1 MANLKGSTFHKQI
14 RNALMRM
21 EKFGVSRHNTD
32 SKGIHS
38 EAVFKKREM
47 YLNDFKKYA
56 ENNNLTGKLNTLMT
70 NDNIKNFLNIRLE
83 NKAAN
88 TSENFLR
95 GFSAMVDDLRNNN
108 IDISMDKNLF
118 NEKVLEIKN
127 NDNSEAR
134 LNRAVN
140 NPNMVV
146 SNLYD
151 KHYHS
156 GVMAETTLETGFRL
170 SETMELTTNLD
181 KYLDRDTNIISNLSG
196 KGGQNYQD
204 KEITKELIAKIDAL
218 SIDNYI
224 SKSTYA
230 ADLKNEGITSHDFRY
245 SFASNTYKEQ
255 IEQGKSQQG
264 ALVFTSKEMNHH
276 RGEITRY
283 YLSKA

>member
-1 MANLKGSTFHKQI
+1 MSNLRGGNFDKQI

-21 EKFGVSRHNTD
+21 EKFGESRHNTD

-38 EAVFKKREM
+38 EAVFEKRQM
-47 YLNDFKKYA
+47 YLNDFKKFA
-56 ENNNLTGKLNTLMT
+56 ENNNLTGKLNILMT
-70 NDNIKNFLNIRLE
+70 TENISNFLNSRLE

-88 TSENFLR
+88 TSENFVR

-118 NEKVLEIKN
+118 TEKVLEIKN

-134 LNRAVN
+134 LNRAVD

-204 KEITKELIAKIDAL
+204 KEITKALIAKLDAL

-245 SFASNTYKEQ
+245 SFAANTYKEQ
-255 IEQGKSQQG
+255 IEQGKSHQD

-276 RGEITRY
+276 RAEITNF

>member
-1 MANLKGSTFHKQI
+1 
-14 RNALMRM
+14 M
-21 EKFGVSRHNTD
+21 EKFGQSRHNTD

-38 EAVFKKREM
+38 EAVFEKREM
-47 YLNDFKKYA
+47 YLNDFKKFA

-70 NDNIKNFLNIRLE
+70 TEHINNFLNTRLE

-88 TSENFLR
+88 TSENFVR

-127 NDNSEAR
+127 NDNSEVR
-134 LNRAVN
+134 LNRAVH
-140 NPNMVV
+140 NPNVAI

-151 KHYHS
+151 RHYHS
-156 GVMAETTLETGFRL
+156 GVMAETTLETAFRL
-170 SETMELTTNLD
+170 SETIELTTNLD
-181 KYLDRDTNIISNLSG
+181 KYLDRDTNIISGMVG
-196 KGGQNYQD
+196 KGGQEYQP
-204 KEITKELIAKIDAL
+204 KEISPALIAKIDTIENHI
-218 SIDNYI
+218 SI
-224 SKSTYA
+224 STYA

-245 SFASNTYKEQ
+245 SFASNTYQEQ
-255 IEQGKSQQG
+255 IEQGKSHQE

-276 RGEITRY
+276 RAEITNL

>member
-1 MANLKGSTFHKQI
+1 MANLRGGNFDKQI

-21 EKFGVSRHNTD
+21 EKFGVSRHNTE

-47 YLNDFKKYA
+47 YLNDFKKFS

-70 NDNIKNFLNIRLE
+70 NENIQNFLNTRLE
-83 NKAAN
+83 NLSAN
-88 TSENFLR
+88 TSENFVR

-108 IDISMDKNLF
+108 IDISMDKNIF

-127 NDNSEAR
+127 NDNSEVR

-140 NPNMVV
+140 NSNMVV

-181 KYLDRDTNIISNLSG
+181 KYLDRDTNTIAGIVG
-196 KGGQNYQD
+196 KGGQEYQP
-204 KEITKELIAKIDAL
+204 KEISSALISKIDT
-218 SIDNYI
+218 IEKHI
-224 SKSTYA
+224 SKSTYM
-230 ADLKNEGITSHDFRY
+230 ADLKEEGITSHDFRY
-245 SFASNTYKEQ
+245 SFCRNSYLEKLANNPELSHSEILKAV
-255 IEQGKSQQG
+255 S
-264 ALVFTSKEMNHH
+264 SEMNHH
-276 RGEITRY
+276 RPGITNF
-283 YLSKA
+283 YLKRA